1 MAMLPEIVLKA
12 WESRTAPIV
21 FTTVDTNGIPNSIY
35 ASCAWIFDSQTIIV
49 ADNYFDKTLKNI
61 QNGSKGSILFIT
73 EEKKSYQIKGSIE
86 YHKSGKIFDKMKELN
101 RKDLPGN
108 AAAALKVEEVYSG
121 SKKY

>member
-21 FTTVDTNGIPNSIY
+21 FSTVDANGIPNSIY
-35 ASCAWIFDSQTIIV
+35 ATCTWLYDTQTIII

-73 EEKKSYQIKGSIE
+73 EEKKSYQIKGRIE

-108 AAAALKVEEVYSG
+108 AVAALKVEEVYSG
-121 SKKY
+121 SERL